1 MTTSRL
7 DAALAKWPHPDS
19 SAGPDEDLYTSDYGD
34 ALECVGSPREIITEA
49 LEAAD
54 EACLIRNPNDAMIE
68 EVAECLYMSGPGGR
82 ELHWEDVKSNGIKK
96 HFREKARR
104 ILRNIVN
111 AADTLPTQ

>member
-1 MTTSRL
+1 MTTRL
-7 DAALAKWPHPDS
+7 EAALAKWPHHES
-19 SAGPDEDLYTSDYGD
+19 STGPDEDLYTSDYGD
-34 ALECVGSPREIITEA
+34 SLECVGSPRDIITEA

-68 EVAECLYMSGPGGR
+68 EVAECLYMSGPRGR
-82 ELHWEDVKSNGIKK
+82 EKHWEDEKNRQIRK
-96 HFREKARR
+96 HFHEKARR